1 MHRWNAIF
9 RAFGNINKM
18 RIVKLLSSKDRLPVG
33 EIAKE
38 IDISFRATSKHLI
51 ELAKLGV
58 LVSKGRDNRVY
69 YSLNP
74 QIPKDF
80 KKAIKLFLE

>member
-9 RAFGNINKM
+9 RTFGNINKM
-18 RIVKLLSSKDRLPVG
+18 KIAKLLSGHRKLPVG

-74 QIPKDF
+74 QMPKDF
-80 KKAIKLFLE
+80 KKAIKLFLQ